1 MRKVKRIQGMRPH
14 ACFGY
19 TLHACWNLWE
29 ALSLLLPCS
38 LKSVRGITLVLP
50 THFRIRGRRCPCPSH
65 VQRGAWE
72 GHASR
77 VGGARPVAGRHTY
90 QAC

>member
-29 ALSLLLPCS
+29 ALSLLLPRS

-50 THFRIRGRRCPCPSH
+50 TRFEISGRHHPRVSQA
-65 VQRGAWE
+65 QRGAWE